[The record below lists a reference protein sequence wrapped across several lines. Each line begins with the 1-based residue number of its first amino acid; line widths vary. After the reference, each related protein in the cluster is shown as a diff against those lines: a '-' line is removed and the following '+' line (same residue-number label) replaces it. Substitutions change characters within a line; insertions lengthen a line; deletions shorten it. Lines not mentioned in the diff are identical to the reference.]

1 MLTSGSLPRAYTWF
15 SMAAAHTES
24 CPMPSTSRLYAL
36 SALVALAC
44 ALSACK
50 REQPSEPPRPVVA
63 ASAPATA
70 PAPAWTREQAMAA
83 LLELPEVKAWSE
95 HVEKSSR
102 GAAHG
107 AVIEDD
113 PEPRVINGTKYW
125 QFSLVEN
132 RRDAVHRKESFLV
145 AQTGP
150 EILVEDVQND
160 TVLSLGEWRRNIHR
174 VEIKAPQ

>member
-1 MLTSGSLPRAYTWF
+1 
-15 SMAAAHTES
+15 MAAAHTES
-24 CPMPSTSRLYAL
+24 CPMPSTSRLFAL
-36 SALVALAC
+36 SAIVALAC

-50 REQPSEPPRPVVA
+50 RDKPAEPPTPVVA
-63 ASAPATA
+63 ASAPA

-83 LLELPEVKAWSE
+83 LLALPEVKAWSE
-95 HVEKSSR
+95 RIEKSSR

-132 RRDAVHRKESFLV
+132 RRDAVHRKDSFLV
-145 AQTGP
+145 AQTGQ

-174 VEIKAPQ
+174 VEIRSAP

>member
-1 MLTSGSLPRAYTWF
+1 
-15 SMAAAHTES
+15 
-24 CPMPSTSRLYAL
+24 MPSTARLFAS

-44 ALSACK
+44 SLSACK
-50 REQPSEPPRPVVA
+50 REAPPEPAKPVAA
-63 ASAPATA
+63 ASAPAPA
-70 PAPAWTREQAMAA
+70 AAPAWTKQQAMAA
-83 LLELPEVKAWSE
+83 LLALPEVKAWSDRI
-95 HVEKSSR
+95 EKSSH

-145 AQTGP
+145 SQTGQ
-150 EILVEDVQND
+150 EILVEDTQND
-160 TVLSLGEWRRNIHR
+160 TVLSLGEWRRNIHQ
-174 VEIKAPQ
+174 VQIKAPQ

>member
-1 MLTSGSLPRAYTWF
+1 
-15 SMAAAHTES
+15 
-24 CPMPSTSRLYAL
+24 MPSTSRLFTL

-50 REQPSEPPRPVVA
+50 GEKPTTLPKPTVA
-63 ASAPATA
+63 ASAPA
-70 PAPAWTREQAMAA
+70 PAPSWTREQAMAA
-83 LLELPEVKAWSE
+83 LLALPEVKAWSSQ
-95 HVEKSSR
+95 VEKRSG

-113 PEPRVINGTKYW
+113 PAPRVINGTTYW

-145 AQTGP
+145 AQAGK
-150 EILVEDVQND
+150 EILVEDLDND
-160 TVLSLGEWRRNIHR
+160 SVLSLDEWRRNIHR
-174 VEIKAPQ
+174 VDIKSAP